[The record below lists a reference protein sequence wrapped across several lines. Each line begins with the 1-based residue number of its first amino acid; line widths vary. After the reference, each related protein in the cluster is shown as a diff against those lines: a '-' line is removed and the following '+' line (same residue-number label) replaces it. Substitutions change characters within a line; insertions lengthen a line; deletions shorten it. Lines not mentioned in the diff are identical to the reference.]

1 VVKGVLTTKLR
12 RDLRRSRAQFIAV
25 AVTIFLGIT
34 LYGGSFDA
42 YRSLEA
48 SYERVFEDLSFADYW
63 VAGGDGEAIAS
74 AAAALPG
81 VAAVE
86 TRTRADLALR
96 PRPDHSLF
104 GRVVGVPASRR
115 PAVNDLLVLDGG
127 YLDPSDPDTVL
138 VERHMADHFDL
149 RPGDEVGISAPD
161 GWRSFTVAGVV
172 SSAEYLWPSPSRQEL
187 IASMDDFGVVFVAE
201 EVVGE
206 LAGPAAAGEVV
217 VRYGDGA
224 ARSDLDS
231 AMAGLVERW
240 GATDGYPRAEQPAN
254 SALQADV
261 KGFGEL
267 SFMFPLLFLTA
278 AGLGTWVMLTRM
290 VMSQMSVIGTLMA
303 SGMRRRTMFGH
314 YLSYGVVVG
323 LAGALPGVVAGVL
336 LAWGIAGLYTG
347 AISVPITV
355 LRIDATTPLVGLVF
369 GLVTGIAAAAFPAWR
384 AVRRS
389 PAEAMRG
396 AHPSGT
402 AKPTILE
409 RLVPPLRRLPASLAM
424 VMRGISRNARRTAT
438 TMLGVV
444 LSLVLILVSWG
455 MIDTVEALMARQ
467 FDEIEQSDARVVLD
481 RPAAG
486 DVLDTLG
493 AVPGVRAVEPTLQV
507 QVAVQANGERYGT
520 TLEAYLPGTTMHR
533 FLSEGGEIPL
543 PAEGVLLGEDMSGL
557 LGVAVGDEV
566 TVRVPA
572 LDAVVPLRVAG
583 FVDEPLGTYAYA
595 SVPGLLGSL
604 QLDGAAAAGE
614 APPVVFGAAVRFDP
628 GAEPGVMRS
637 RLQEADGVVA
647 VSGTRAFEE
656 TLRSFMGLFYAFVGV
671 MLLFGGL
678 LAFGIIFNTMSVN
691 LAERTVEVATL
702 KASGMTDRRLA
713 GLVSLENLLV
723 TLLGIL
729 PGLAI
734 GYLTAAEFMAAYDND
749 QFSFMLQMRPRTMV
763 VSAAVIVGVTLLSQW
778 PGLRA
783 IRRLDVASV
792 VRERAV

>member
-1 VVKGVLTTKLR
+1 MSVLSTKLR
-12 RDLRRSRAQFIAV
+12 RDLRRSRPQFIAI

-48 SYERVFEDLSFADYW
+48 SYEEVFEELSFADYW
-63 VAGGDGEAIAS
+63 VSGGDTEVVAAEAAG
-74 AAAALPG
+74 LPG
-81 VAAVE
+81 VEAVE
-86 TRTRADLALR
+86 VRARADVALR
-96 PRPDHSLF
+96 PEPDHALY
-104 GRVVGVPASRR
+104 GRVIGVPSDRR
-115 PAVNDLLVLDGG
+115 PEVNDLMVLDGS
-127 YLDPSDPDTVL
+127 YLDSADGVL

-149 RPGDEVGISAPD
+149 APGDAVEIAGPD
-161 GWRSFTVAGVV
+161 GWRSFTVTGVV

-187 IASMDDFGVVFVAE
+187 IASMDDFGVVFLADD
-201 EVVGE
+201 VVRD
-206 LAGPAAAGEVV
+206 LTGPAAVTEVV
-217 VRYGDGA
+217 VRYGADAVPGE
-224 ARSDLDS
+224 LDEALAS
-231 AMAGLVERW
+231 GIDRW
-240 GATDGYPRAEQPAN
+240 GATDGYPRSEQPAN

-303 SGMRRRTMFGH
+303 SGMRRRTIFGH
-314 YLSYGVVVG
+314 YLSYGIVVG
-323 LAGALPGVVAGVL
+323 LSGAIPGVVAGVL
-336 LAWGIAGLYTG
+336 MAWGIAGLYTD

-355 LRIDATTPLVGLVF
+355 LRIDATTPLVGILF
-369 GLVTGIAAAAFPAWR
+369 GLVTGLAAAAFPAWR

-402 AKPTILE
+402 AKPTLLE

-455 MIDTVEALMARQ
+455 MIDTVEALMTRQ
-467 FDEIEQSDARVVLD
+467 FDEIEQADARVVLD
-481 RPAAG
+481 RPPTS
-486 DVLDTLG
+486 DVLAELA
-493 AVPGVRAVEPTLQV
+493 AVPGTGAVEPTVQA
-507 QVAVQANGERYGT
+507 QVAVQANGNRYGT
-520 TLEAYLPGTTMHR
+520 TLEAYLPGTEMHR
-533 FLSEGGEIPL
+533 FLGPDGEIPL
-543 PAEGVLLGEDMSGL
+543 PADGVLLGEDMAGL
-557 LGVAVGDEV
+557 LEVSVGDEV
-566 TVRVPA
+566 TIRVPS
-572 LDAVVPLRVAG
+572 LDLVIAQRVAG

-595 SVPGLLGSL
+595 SLPGLLESL
-604 QLDGAAAAGE
+604 GIEELSFEAPEGE
-614 APPVVFGAAVRFDP
+614 APSVVFGAAVRFAGDADP
-628 GAEPGVMRS
+628 DVMRS
-637 RLQEADGVVA
+637 RLQDADGVVA
-647 VSGTRAFEE
+647 VAGARAFEE

-671 MLLFGGL
+671 MLVFGGL

-713 GLVSLENLLV
+713 GLVSLENVIV
-723 TLLGIL
+723 TLLGIV

-734 GYLTAAEFMAAYDND
+734 GYLTAAQFMAAYDND
-749 QFSFMLQMRPRTMV
+749 QFSFTLQMQPRTML
-763 VSAAVIVGVTLLSQW
+763 VSAAVILAVTLLSQW